1 MTAAVTV
8 RESNVARFWAPW
20 AVAVLAAIPAPASA
34 QAGYPSKPV
43 RLITPTGAGGSL
55 DTMARLL
62 AGKYSEIWGQQVVV
76 ENRPGGGG
84 MIGAG
89 AAAKAPAD
97 GYTLLV
103 ASNGNLATTQALYK
117 NVPYD
122 PIKDF
127 APIALVASNPYVL
140 VGHPSLPV
148 KSVRDLIAFARA
160 RPGQINVASSGN
172 GSTPHLALELL
183 NAMTGIRLL
192 HVPFKTSAGAL
203 TSVVSGET
211 SLMFTGV
218 VSALSFSGSGR
229 LRILA
234 AASDK
239 PISVLPNV
247 PTIAESG
254 VSGYE
259 ASNWAGVLAP
269 AGTPGAAIAAIHAT
283 TARALKAPDLRDS
296 FARQGLEVIGST
308 PEHFG
313 EFIKSEIRKWTKVIQ
328 DSGAKLD

>member
-1 MTAAVTV
+1 MDCRPSFVV
-8 RESNVARFWAPW
+8 ILSMCCVA
-20 AVAVLAAIPAPASA
+20 APAAA
-34 QAGYPSKPV
+34 QSFPVKPV

-55 DTMARLL
+55 DTMARQL
-62 AGKYSEIWGQQVVV
+62 ASKYAEFWGQQVVV

-84 MIGAG
+84 IIGAG

-122 PIKDF
+122 PVKDF
-127 APIALVASNPYVL
+127 APISLVASNPYVL

-148 KSVRDLIAFARA
+148 KSVRDLIVFAKG

-183 NAMTGIRLL
+183 NTMAGIRML

-218 VSALSFSGSGR
+218 VSAVPFSAGGR

-239 PISVLPNV
+239 RISILPQV

-254 VSGYE
+254 VAGYE

-269 AGTPGAAIAAIHAT
+269 AGTPGAVIAAINAAT
-283 TARALKAPDLRDS
+283 LKALKAPDLRDS
-296 FARQGLEVIGST
+296 FAKHGLEVIGST
-308 PEHFG
+308 PEYFG
-313 EFIKSEIRKWTKVIQ
+313 DFIKSEIRKWTKVIQ

>member
-1 MTAAVTV
+1 VSYAKILFVVLSSYCVVATAT
-8 RESNVARFWAPW
+8 
-20 AVAVLAAIPAPASA
+20 A
-34 QAGYPSKPV
+34 QAFPAKPV

-62 AGKYSEIWGQQVVV
+62 AAKYSEFWGQQTVV

-89 AAAKAPAD
+89 AAAKSSPD

-122 PIKDF
+122 PVKDF
-127 APIALVASNPYVL
+127 AAITLVASNPYVL

-148 KSVRDLIAFARA
+148 KSVRELIAFARA
-160 RPGQINVASSGN
+160 RPGQINVSSSGN

-183 NAMTGIRLL
+183 NTMAGVRMV
-192 HVPFKTSAGAL
+192 HVPYKTSSGAL
-203 TSVVSGET
+203 VSIVGGET

-218 VSALSFSGSGR
+218 VSALPFASNGR

-234 AASDK
+234 TASDK
-239 PISVLPNV
+239 RISILPEV
-247 PTIAESG
+247 ATIAEAG
-254 VSGYE
+254 VPGFE

-269 AGTPGAAIAAIHAT
+269 AGTPAAVIATVNT
-283 TARALKAPDLRDS
+283 TTLRALKSKDVQES
-296 FARQGLEVIGST
+296 FSKQGLEVIGST
-308 PEHFG
+308 PEYFA
-313 EFIKSEIRKWTKVIQ
+313 EFIQSEIRKWSKVIQ
-328 DSGAKLD
+328 DAGVKLN

>member
-1 MTAAVTV
+1 MVRLRSFFIVVSMCSIAAP
-8 RESNVARFWAPW
+8 VA
-20 AVAVLAAIPAPASA
+20 A
-34 QAGYPSKPV
+34 QNFPVKPV

-55 DTMARLL
+55 DTMARML
-62 AGKYSEIWGQQVVV
+62 ASKYAELWGQQGVV

-84 MIGAG
+84 IIGAG
-89 AAAKAPAD
+89 AAAKAPPD

-122 PIKDF
+122 PVKDF
-127 APIALVASNPYVL
+127 APISLVASNPYVL

-148 KSVRDLIAFARA
+148 KGIRDLIAFAKA

-183 NAMTGIRLL
+183 NTMAGIRML

-218 VSALSFSGSGR
+218 VSALPFSAGGR

-234 AASDK
+234 TASDK
-239 PISVLPNV
+239 RISIMPNV

-254 VSGYE
+254 VASYE

-269 AGTPGAAIAAIHAT
+269 AGTPNTVVAAIHAAT
-283 TARALKAPDLRDS
+283 VKALKSPDLRDS
-296 FARQGLEVIGST
+296 FAKQGLEVIGST

>member
-1 MTAAVTV
+1 MRYIKTLALLVPM
-8 RESNVARFWAPW
+8 S
-20 AVAVLAAIPAPASA
+20 LAAATASG
-34 QAGYPSKPV
+34 QDFPTRPV

-62 AGKYSEIWGQQVVV
+62 ASRYTEIWGQQVVV

-89 AAAKAPAD
+89 YAARSPAD

-122 PIKDF
+122 PVKDF
-127 APIALVASNPYVL
+127 KAISLVASNPYVL

-148 KSVRDLIAFARA
+148 KTMRDLVALAKA
-160 RPGQINVASSGN
+160 RPGHINVASSGN

-183 NAMTGIRLL
+183 NSMAGIRML
-192 HVPFKTSAGAL
+192 HVPYKTSSGAL
-203 TSVVSGET
+203 TSIVSGET

-218 VSALSFSGSGR
+218 VSALPFVNTGR
-229 LRILA
+229 LRTLA
-234 AASDK
+234 TASDK
-239 PISVLPNV
+239 RISILPDV
-247 PTIAESG
+247 PTISESG
-254 VSGYE
+254 VPGYE

-269 AGTPGAAIAAIHAT
+269 AGTPPAVIATVHAT
-283 TARALKAPDLRDS
+283 TVKALATKSMQES
-296 FARQGLEVIGST
+296 FAKQGLEVVGST
-308 PEHFG
+308 PEHFAD
-313 EFIKSEIRKWTKVIQ
+313 FIKSEIRKWTKVIQ
-328 DSGAKLD
+328 ESGAKVD